1 MNFNIKEAEM
11 GNVFLYYYLPCCILC
26 HGVWYILSLTRYV
39 IESRAARNI
48 SSTILIGMKRI
59 YLNFYAWQNVLVVG
73 AVVVIG
79 VPTNGRKKL
88 WAVFPHLQI

>member
-39 IESRAARNI
+39 IESSSARNI
-48 SSTILIGMKRI
+48 SSTKLEGMKKIFKFLCLAER
-59 YLNFYAWQNVLVVG
+59 LG
-73 AVVVIG
+73 
-79 VPTNGRKKL
+79 GRCSRGD
-88 WAVFPHLQI
+88 WCTY